1 VKATQTG
8 TWRVSIKPTHNTR
21 VLPRKSDLPD
31 IIIPRTK
38 RRKDFPMKIKINNFR
53 GYRYRRYAVAMK
65 FVATA
70 WVIYSAMFF
79 FAGESLLTFV
89 GALLTGVLGFFPAMF
104 LAAAMDDIANTEFA
118 NRK

>member
-1 VKATQTG
+1 VQ
-8 TWRVSIKPTHNTR
+8 
-21 VLPRKSDLPD
+21 DLPD
-31 IIIPRTK
+31 IINPRTK
-38 RRKDFPMKIKINNFR
+38 RRKEFPMKIKINNFR

-79 FAGESLLTFV
+79 FVGESLLTFV

-104 LAAAMDDIANTEFA
+104 LAAAMDDIADTEFA